1 MILTGRDL
9 VKYKNKGEG
18 RISIMVKKPSKFLL
32 ALQAVIVIVGIIAS
46 IAVICTASASRAIA
60 GAIVCILVDLYVVYY
75 GFIGYKKGS
84 NVAFKGL
91 IYVYAALL
99 GLLLLPTLIGNSN
112 LPVAIQLLIFVG
124 NLIAFANVIKFSDY
138 LDKPNKAIPY
148 LAIAV
153 GIKLVIAIFIAISS
167 REVTTLPLTLVN
179 FQIPLIG
186 GTILVSYCNRIGE

>member
-1 MILTGRDL
+1 
-9 VKYKNKGEG
+9 
-18 RISIMVKKPSKFLL
+18 MVKKPNKAVLVI
-32 ALQAVIVIVGIIAS
+32 QAIIVIIGLIAS
-46 IAVICTASASRAIA
+46 IAVLISPEKTPV
-60 GAIVCILVDLYVVYY
+60 GVCGSIFCIIVDLYIIFYRLT
-75 GFIGYKKGS
+75 GYKRAAD
-84 NVAFKGL
+84 VTFKGL